1 MKHPATPSGPPLRAD
16 DDCRSNDEFEE
27 VFQSLFHIL
36 GSWLRLATFGDRTQ
50 LEYKQDALIKDYP

>member
-1 MKHPATPSGPPLRAD
+1 LRAD

-27 VFQSLFHIL
+27 VSQSLFHIHIF